1 MKNKSDLKRKV
12 LCSLLAA
19 STMGI
24 FYSSD
29 ALAASVNGVNPDLN
43 NDGII
48 TDAEL
53 IGLKDSEGNNVGSK
67 KFVIAQGDKLVIA
80 TEGNV
85 NSLIKDIQAANGD
98 LNAIRTA
105 IADHSVVGVI
115 GGEGQL
121 DTGLQQFSEA
131 WQTGDVSKNINGIL
145 TGLLSEKLGTSINIS
160 DILGKVENIDTVK
173 TNEKTITGDTN
184 LTIGGVEIEEGKIAS
199 PVVIGAIGGDLSVN
213 TGLNGNLNMN
223 FKQQDSDGNPLP
235 DVTQN
240 DTFTATETSITRDGN
255 VNLIVKSGNVLG
267 GVGGSAAVSVGNI
280 EVTVDA
286 NIFLGTMTA
295 DGTINLDGKT
305 TTTING
311 DINTIVAGEI
321 DTAGVTEG
329 GTANIGAFANGG
341 AAIAIGGQADSIVN
355 GDSNL
360 VIDSNVTIND
370 NAINGL
376 TAGVTGGGVAL
387 TTIGGTANS
396 AVNGNVNIGVNNGL
410 AIGVVGGGIA
420 GSGDATGAVEL
431 IQGGQVGHN
440 DGTADKDINLSLG
453 EGLVTANATIDV
465 TDATYGGNA
474 TATTGDT
481 NINLTGNTTAIG
493 VIGGG
498 VAAASHTFTIR
509 PETDGAGEVPE
520 GQKVND
526 AYGSSNATAETGKA
540 TIVVDLESEVN
551 PDNVAGNI
559 GGALGGIIDAATSG
573 GNVTNIINGIQSNAG
588 GIVGQGG
595 VVGVFG
601 GGVAFGHGSMRA
613 TINAKGEG
621 AYALANNAGGADLYL
636 LNGYAAGVFGGGAA
650 GTLNNAKAETNTGAV
665 NTYIGEDMKAVGV
678 FGGGFA
684 LSMEGQLSETDP
696 HKGTTYGSLAY
707 SDVTSNNIEVYGDVD
722 GIYGGGMAI
731 GNSILSSDNP
741 GKDAATHVGTTNI
754 TVNSGTIDRLQLISI
769 MDASK
774 NDNNTNNDEGWQ
786 KSPWWNSLG
795 MNASMAMVDLK
806 GITDETSISA
816 GGMAMSMSG
825 SDTVDKANITIN
837 GGEITKD
844 ILGGGIAVDNSV
856 GSDNKETTDVREG
869 AGAHVGESTITLN
882 GGTVG
887 GSIYAGG
894 AINGTTPEKIGEIAV
909 DGHKGFNTDSTSST
923 VGEAT
928 VILNGTEVTGE
939 ISGQGY
945 ELTTDYSN
953 ANGDFNP
960 YDKEGNYVGYEY
972 IKNSY
977 DSVGTSTLQITGN
990 NTLKPLET
998 SKDDNYISD
1007 DSKIHSF
1014 DNINVAAGSVTALE
1028 GLTTD
1033 SAAII
1038 DATGTE
1044 VKVDGSAKLDI
1055 NDFKAGNSE
1064 TGNEYKVISNT
1075 DAEDDVWTN
1084 DNLVYDR
1091 TEAYAQNAEKDGE
1104 YTINY
1109 KTLNQLTEEE
1119 KTDAVNDFVG
1129 SLGEG
1134 GENFEGAVNGIIRNG
1149 ENTNAGAKDFFSD
1162 YTKGE
1167 GTSRDLAAMAMI
1179 GEAAGVTSNTIDVAG
1194 DMADN
1199 SVLRLSFTQDDITGE
1214 PKVNEDGAIWAKY
1227 IHNKHDLD
1235 GMASSFG
1242 SVDSSSDFDGATIG
1256 VDFAKKGKVQ
1266 SGIAFSYGSGDSH
1279 GMGINNDFDMWGVS
1293 LYGNVKNDDTN
1304 VIADI
1309 GFSES
1314 DNELTGTA
1322 MGKDIKADRD
1332 VSVFTVG
1339 VRAEKMYTNGSTQ
1352 IVPYTGLRYYNVDPD
1367 SYTAYYDGQK
1377 FGEYDAD
1384 RQNIWTL
1391 PVGVSLRNETVTE
1404 SGWRLTPKVDV
1415 AYIWAFGDTDN
1426 SFDLNTGSGV
1436 DTLDYTVMDSG
1447 SWLGSVGFEA
1457 GKDDWAF
1464 GVGYSY
1470 QKGSHEEAN
1479 KWFVNVE
1486 YSF

>member
-29 ALAASVNGVNPDLN
+29 ALAASVNGKPVDTNG
-43 NDGII
+43 DGII
-48 TDAEL
+48 TETELVGAGSHHFIIAEGEDVALATNNDANAL
-53 IGLKDSEGNNVGSK
+53 IS
-67 KFVIAQGDKLVIA
+67 
-80 TEGNV
+80 
-85 NSLIKDIQAANGD
+85 SLQ
-98 LNAIRTA
+98 TA
-105 IADHSVVGVI
+105 IQTPGTMEKLLAVKQALAENSTVGFI
-115 GGEGQL
+115 GGTAKLDKSTLELLTMVKELSSDGDIVISGLNVTDLANKLANINRVDESQPKYEYSK
-121 DTGLQQFSEA
+121 DTGIII
-131 WQTGDVSKNINGIL
+131 G
-145 TGLLSEKLGTSINIS
+145 
-160 DILGKVENIDTVK
+160 
-173 TNEKTITGDTN
+173 TNEN
-184 LTIGGVEIEEGKIAS
+184 H
-199 PVVIGAIGGDLSVN
+199 PVVIGGVGGDFSIN
-213 TGLNGNLNMN
+213 TGFNLNDSLHPDEKTEIIRVGNINNEIVNGNL
-223 FKQQDSDGNPLP
+223 
-235 DVTQN
+235 
-240 DTFTATETSITRDGN
+240 
-255 VNLIVKSGNVLG
+255 LG
-267 GVGGSAAVSVGNI
+267 GIGGSAGISVGNI
-280 EVTVDA
+280 NVNALYGFVQITTQGNTSTTLNGNVTTNVY
-286 NIFLGTMTA
+286 N
-295 DGTINLDGKT
+295 K
-305 TTTING
+305 
-311 DINTIVAGEI
+311 
-321 DTAGVTEG
+321 
-329 GTANIGAFANGG
+329 ANIGAFANGG
-341 AAIAIGGQADSIVN
+341 GAIAIGGVANSTVT
-355 GDSNL
+355 GDTTLN
-360 VIDSNVTIND
+360 IIGGENVMKEG
-370 NAINGL
+370 INGL
-376 TAGVTGGGVAL
+376 NVGVAGGGLAV
-387 TTIGGTANS
+387 TTIGGEATS
-396 AVNGNVNIGVNNGL
+396 TVGGSTTINIGGTVIDGEEVGGGL
-410 AIGVVGGGIA
+410 AVGVIGGGIA
-420 GSGDATGAVEL
+420 GSGDATGAVEEIL
-431 IQGGQVGHN
+431 YDGKENVGHN
-440 DGTADKDINLSLG
+440 DGTADKDINLG
-453 EGLVTANATIDV
+453 DMGTATIKVDN
-465 TDATYGGNA
+465 AIQGGNA

-509 PETDGAGEVPE
+509 PENEGGAIPE
-520 GQKVND
+520 GTKIND
-526 AYGSSNATAETGKA
+526 AYGSSNATANTGKA
-540 TIVVDLESEVN
+540 TIVVDLESTD
-551 PDNVAGNI
+551 PDNVAANI
-559 GGALGGIIDAATSG
+559 GGALSGIIGAVKDGDLSKIDASG
-573 GNVTNIINGIQSNAG
+573 V
-588 GIVGQGG
+588 VGQGAA
-595 VVGVFG
+595 VGVFG
-601 GGVAFGHGSMRA
+601 GGVAFGQGSLRGK
-613 TINAKGEG
+613 IDGEDEG
-621 AYALANNAGGADLYL
+621 AYAKANNEAGADII
-636 LNGYAAGVFGGGAA
+636 LNKGYAAGVFGGGAA

-665 NTYIGEDMKAVGV
+665 NTYIGEGMKAVGV

-684 LSMEGQLSETDP
+684 LSMEGE
-696 HKGTTYGSLAY
+696 KGSDGYKGSTNGTLAS
-707 SDVTSNNIEVYGDVD
+707 SDVESNNIVVEGNVD
-722 GIYGGGMAI
+722 GLYGGGMAI
-731 GNSILSSDNP
+731 GNSVLNSS
-741 GKDAATHVGTTNI
+741 GASDAVTHVGTTNI

-769 MDASK
+769 MNASK
-774 NDNNTNNDEGWQ
+774 NDNENGYPQWDV
-786 KSPWWNSLG
+786 LG
-795 MNASMAMVDLK
+795 VNASMAMSDLK
-806 GITDETSISA
+806 GITDNTSIAA
-816 GGMAMSMSG
+816 GGMALGMTG
-825 SDTVDKANITIN
+825 SDTVDVANITIN
-837 GGEITKD
+837 GGEVTKD
-844 ILGGGIAVDNSV
+844 ILGGGIAVDNMKE
-856 GSDNKETTDVREG
+856 GS
-869 AGAHVGESTITLN
+869 GAHVGTSTITLN
-882 GGTVG
+882 GGTVD

-894 AINGTTPEKIGEIAV
+894 AINGTTPCLVDDVYNTIGYDA
-909 DGHKGFNTDSTSST
+909 GNTSST
-923 VGEAT
+923 VENAT
-928 VILNGTEVTGE
+928 VEGE

-945 ELTTDYSN
+945 KMTTKYGKN
-953 ANGDFNP
+953 NNFNP
-960 YDKEGNYVGYEY
+960 FYDNNSLSYEKDVY
-972 IKNSY
+972 E
-977 DSVGTSTLQITGN
+977 SVTNNSTLILKGN
-990 NTLKPLET
+990 NTLKQLDENGDYT
-998 SKDDNYISD
+998 GT
-1007 DSKIHSF
+1007 SKIHSF
-1014 DNINVAAGSVTALE
+1014 DNVNVTADSVTTLDSSLEAGNTVAL
-1028 GLTTD
+1028 
-1033 SAAII
+1033 I
-1038 DATGTE
+1038 DAKLSDTVNGLIT
-1044 VKVDGSAKLDI
+1044 VADGAKLDVSQLTADKDNAYLVASNYAKDSTFWS
-1055 NDFKAGNSE
+1055 NDA
-1064 TGNEYKVISNT
+1064 
-1075 DAEDDVWTN
+1075 
-1084 DNLVYDR
+1084 LLYDR
-1091 TEAYAQNAEKDGE
+1091 TENYADAINGDDGYKVSYKD
-1104 YTINY
+1104 
-1109 KTLNQLTEEE
+1109 LADLTEDEQD
-1119 KTDAVNDFVG
+1119 KAVNDFVD

-1134 GENFEGAVNGIIRNG
+1134 GDNFEGTANGIIRNG
-1149 ENTNAGAKDFFSD
+1149 ENTNAGAKDFFGD

-1235 GMASSFG
+1235 GMDSSFG
-1242 SVDSSSDFDGATIG
+1242 DINSSSDFDGATIG

>member
-1 MKNKSDLKRKV
+1 MKNKSDLKKKV

-19 STMGI
+19 STLGI

-29 ALAASVNGVNPDLN
+29 ALAAQVNGVEVPENGVITNEWLN
-43 NDGII
+43 TPVNQG
-48 TDAEL
+48 
-53 IGLKDSEGNNVGSK
+53 GPGSQ
-67 KFVIAQGDKLVIA
+67 KFIIAQGDKVVIA
-80 TEGNV
+80 THSDVKN
-85 NSLIKDIQAANGD
+85 LISGIQSALKELNTTNPDAGTMD
-98 LNAIRTA
+98 KVNAIRQVLA
-105 IADHSVVGVI
+105 ENNIVIGVV

-121 DTGLQQFSEA
+121 DSG
-131 WQTGDVSKNINGIL
+131 L
-145 TGLLSEKLGTSINIS
+145 TGTLTNEDLKSFINLKQLVDGKLGAGTS
-160 DILGKVENIDTVK
+160 DKILNIDTTK
-173 TNEKTITGDTN
+173 EEKDVVIANNGDTY
-184 LTIGGVEIEEGKIAS
+184 LQVGDDEKS
-199 PVVIGAIGGDLSVN
+199 PVVIGLIGGDLSVN
-213 TGLNGNLNMN
+213 SGIGIDV
-223 FKQQDSDGNPLP
+223 KPKPDSDSIQIINNE
-235 DVTQN
+235 Q
-240 DTFTATETSITRDGN
+240 TSINRSGN
-255 VNLIVKSGNVLG
+255 VNNYLVNGNVLG
-267 GVGGSAAVSVGNI
+267 GVGASAAISVGNI
-280 EVTVDA
+280 EA
-286 NIFLGTMTA
+286 NALGILNIT
-295 DGTINLDGKT
+295 LDGHTKVTLNGNVT
-305 TTTING
+305 TN
-311 DINTIVAGEI
+311 VYEK
-321 DTAGVTEG
+321 
-329 GTANIGAFANGG
+329 ANLGAFANGG
-341 AAIAIGGQADSIVN
+341 GAIAVGGTAISTVTGDTTLNIIGSDNIMKG
-355 GDSNL
+355 G
-360 VIDSNVTIND
+360 IDGINV
-370 NAINGL
+370 
-376 TAGVTGGGVAL
+376 GVAGGGVAL
-387 TTIGGTANS
+387 TTIGGEATSTVEGSTNI
-396 AVNGNVNIGVNNGL
+396 NVQDGFALGV
-410 AIGVVGGGIA
+410 IGGGVA

-431 IQGGQVGHN
+431 IKGGNTDIGNNDGHADTSLAGFVNINVNDAIQGG
-440 DGTADKDINLSLG
+440 TAQ
-453 EGLVTANATIDV
+453 ANV
-465 TDATYGGNA
+465 K
-474 TATTGDT
+474 GDT

-493 VIGGG
+493 VVGGG
-498 VAAASHTFTIR
+498 IAAASHTYQ
-509 PETDGAGEVPE
+509 EKDGNNNSTDK
-520 GQKVND
+520 QL
-526 AYGSSNATAETGKA
+526 GSSTADAITTGRV
-540 TIVVDLESEVN
+540 TIDVSLES
-551 PDNVAGNI
+551 PDKDAAAGNI
-559 GGALGGIIDAATSG
+559 GTALGNVISSVGSIVKNDDEGEVDISGIISG
-573 GNVTNIINGIQSNAG
+573 TDISSA
-588 GIVGQGG
+588 VGQGAA
-595 VVGVFG
+595 VGVFG
-601 GGVAFGHGSMRA
+601 GGMAFGHGDLRGSVNGENGAFA
-613 TINAKGEG
+613 TATTN
-621 AYALANNAGGADLYL
+621 GADIN
-636 LNGYAAGVFGGGAA
+636 LNSGYAAGVFNGGAA
-650 GTLNNAKAETNTGAV
+650 ITLNNANAEAIVNNDV
-665 NTYIGEDMKAVGV
+665 NTTVYSDMKAVGM

-684 LSMEGQLSETDP
+684 LSMEGTTGGTKVQSTDV
-696 HKGTTYGSLAY
+696 LAN
-707 SDVTSNNIEVYGDVD
+707 SSVTTSNINVKGGVVD

-731 GNSILSSDNP
+731 GNSVLNSN
-741 GKDAATHVGTTNI
+741 GNDAVTTVTNSNI
-754 TVNSGTIDRLQLISI
+754 TVDSGTINNLELISI

-774 NDNNTNNDEGWQ
+774 NDNDTVNGYPQ
-786 KSPWWNSLG
+786 WNSLG
-795 MNASMAMVDLK
+795 LNASMAMADLK
-806 GITDETSISA
+806 GITDETSIAA
-816 GGMAMSMSG
+816 GGMGMSMTGYSEV
-825 SDTVDKANITIN
+825 TNANITIN
-837 GGEITKD
+837 GGTVEKD
-844 ILGGGIAVDNSV
+844 ILGGGIAVDNMESN
-856 GSDNKETTDVREG
+856 SG
-869 AGAHVGESTITLN
+869 AYVEKSKITLN
-882 GGTVG
+882 SGAVIKGNV
-887 GSIYAGG
+887 YAGG
-894 AINGTTPEKIGEIAV
+894 AVNGTTPEAV
-909 DGHKGFNTDSTSST
+909 YDGKVQSNDKPVVGYDESVKNTTSKVKFSTINLN
-923 VGEAT
+923 GAT
-928 VILNGTEVTGE
+928 VDGE

-945 ELTTDYSN
+945 RLTTVYSDKDDY
-953 ANGDFNP
+953 NP
-960 YDKEGNYVGYEY
+960 YNGNQYEATY
-972 IKNSY
+972 TKDAYN
-977 DSVGTSTLQITGN
+977 DSVGESTLEITGN
-990 NTLKPLET
+990 NTLSPLVKVDGKQYT
-998 SKDDNYISD
+998 TQNG
-1007 DSKIHSF
+1007 SKIHSF
-1014 DNINVAAGSVTALE
+1014 NIINVKDGSVTTLE

-1038 DATGTE
+1038 DATGTF
-1044 VKVDGSAKLDI
+1044 VNVDGSAKLDI

-1091 TEAYAQNAEKDGE
+1091 TEAYAQNAEIDGE

-1109 KTLNQLTEEE
+1109 KTLNQLTEDE
-1119 KTDAVNDFVG
+1119 KADAVKDFVD

-1134 GENFEGAVNGIIRNG
+1134 GDNFEGTANGIIRNG

-1167 GTSRDLAAMAMI
+1167 GTSRDFAAMAMI

-1339 VRAEKMYTNGSTQ
+1339 VRAEKLYTNGSTQ
-1352 IVPYTGLRYYNVDPD
+1352 IVPYTGLRYYNVNPD

-1391 PVGVSLRNETVTE
+1391 PVGVSLRNETITE
-1404 SGWRLTPKVDV
+1404 SGWKIVPQANV

>member
-98 LNAIRTA
+98 LNAIRKA

-121 DTGLQQFSEA
+121 DDG
-131 WQTGDVSKNINGIL
+131 L
-145 TGLLSEKLGTSINIS
+145 TGLLGNSLVSGLVNQKLPGVI
-160 DILGKVENIDTVK
+160 DKVQNIDT
-173 TNEKTITGDTN
+173 TGEKNDVVRTGDTY
-184 LTIGGVEIEEGKIAS
+184 LQIGVGEGNS
-199 PVVIGAIGGDLSVN
+199 PVVIGAVGGDLSVN
-213 TGLNGNLNMN
+213 TGLNVDILGGEESL
-223 FKQQDSDGNPLP
+223 FGSSYQAQP
-235 DVTQN
+235 
-240 DTFTATETSITRDGN
+240 TSITRNGS
-255 VNLIVKSGNVLG
+255 VNTVIESGNVLG
-267 GVGGSAAVSVGNI
+267 GIGGSAAVTLGNI
-280 EVTVDA
+280 KVDFGSIVSGEL
-286 NIFLGTMTA
+286 N
-295 DGTINLDGKT
+295 GKT
-305 TTTING
+305 STTING
-311 DINTIVAGEI
+311 NVNTLVNNG
-321 DTAGVTEG
+321 
-329 GTANIGAFANGG
+329 ANIGAFANGG
-341 AAIAIGGQADSIVN
+341 AAMAIGGLAESTVK
-355 GDSNL
+355 GDTNL
-360 VIDSNVTIND
+360 IIDSVVD
-370 NAINGL
+370 MDGAVDGVV
-376 TAGVTGGGVAL
+376 AGASGGGLAVP
-387 TTIGGTANS
+387 TIGGTANS
-396 AVNGNVNIGVNNGL
+396 IVEGDSNISINNGLAGGIIGGGIAASVDATGVVEVITNDQKGNDAGYVDISDEQLEALLNIDSDTIKNLLEGTIKIDNAVQGGEATANVNGNVNI
-410 AIGVVGGGIA
+410 
-420 GSGDATGAVEL
+420 
-431 IQGGQVGHN
+431 
-440 DGTADKDINLSLG
+440 
-453 EGLVTANATIDV
+453 
-465 TDATYGGNA
+465 
-474 TATTGDT
+474 
-481 NINLTGNTTAIG
+481 NLTGTTTG
-493 VIGGG
+493 VGIVGGG
-498 VAAASHTFTIR
+498 VAAATHTYTWKGDGTFTDD
-509 PETDGAGEVPE
+509 TQA
-520 GQKVND
+520 VND
-526 AYGSSNATAETGKA
+526 AYGSSTATANTGKA
-540 TIVVDLESEVN
+540 TIIVDLESAD
-551 PDNVAGNI
+551 PDNVAANI
-559 GGALGGIIDAATSG
+559 GGALSGIIGAVKDGDLSK
-573 GNVTNIINGIQSNAG
+573 INADGV
-588 GIVGQGG
+588 VGQGAA
-595 VVGVFG
+595 VGVFG
-601 GGVAFGHGSMRA
+601 GGVAFGHGSLRG
-613 TINAKGEG
+613 TIDGEGEG
-621 AYALANNAGGADLYL
+621 AYAVANNEGGADII
-636 LNGYAAGVFGGGAA
+636 LNKGYAAGVFGGGAA

-665 NTYIGEDMKAVGV
+665 NTYVGKEMKAVGL

-684 LSMEGQLSETDP
+684 VSREGEKSDDGY
-696 HKGTTYGSLAY
+696 KGSTNGTLA
-707 SDVTSNNIEVYGDVD
+707 SSNVASNNIEVYGDVD

-731 GNSILSSDNP
+731 GNSVLNSAGAS
-741 GKDAATHVGTTNI
+741 DAATHVGTTNI

-769 MDASK
+769 MNASK
-774 NDNNTNNDEGWQ
+774 NDNENGYPQWDV
-786 KSPWWNSLG
+786 LG
-795 MNASMAMVDLK
+795 VNASMAMSDLK
-806 GITDETSISA
+806 GITDNTSIAA
-816 GGMAMSMSG
+816 GGMALGMTG
-825 SDTVDKANITIN
+825 SDTVDVANITIN
-837 GGEITKD
+837 GGKVTKD
-844 ILGGGIAVDNSV
+844 ILGGGIAVDNMKE
-856 GSDNKETTDVREG
+856 GS
-869 AGAHVGESTITLN
+869 GAHVGTSTITLN
-882 GGTVG
+882 GGTVD

-894 AINGTTPEKIGEIAV
+894 AINGTTPGLVDDVYNTIGYDA
-909 DGHKGFNTDSTSST
+909 GKTSST
-923 VGEAT
+923 VENAT
-928 VILNGTEVTGE
+928 VVLNSATVEGE

-945 ELTTDYSN
+945 KMTTKYGKDN
-953 ANGDFNP
+953 NFNP
-960 YDKEGNYVGYEY
+960 FYDNNSLSYEKDVY
-972 IKNSY
+972 E
-977 DSVGTSTLQITGN
+977 SVTDKSTLILKGN
-990 NTLKPLET
+990 NTLKQLDENGDYT
-998 SKDDNYISD
+998 GT
-1007 DSKIHSF
+1007 SKIHSF
-1014 DNINVAAGSVTALE
+1014 DNVNVTADSVTTLDSSLEAGNTVAL
-1028 GLTTD
+1028 
-1033 SAAII
+1033 I
-1038 DATGTE
+1038 DAKLSDTVNGLIT
-1044 VKVDGSAKLDI
+1044 VADGAKLDVSQLTA
-1055 NDFKAGNSE
+1055 DKDKA
-1064 TGNEYKVISNT
+1064 YLVASNY
-1075 DAEDDVWTN
+1075 AEDSEFWTN
-1084 DNLVYDR
+1084 DALVYDR
-1091 TEAYAQNAEKDGE
+1091 TENYADAINSDDGYKVSYKD
-1104 YTINY
+1104 
-1109 KTLNQLTEEE
+1109 LADLTEDEQD
-1119 KTDAVNDFVG
+1119 KAVKDFVD

-1134 GENFEGAVNGIIRNG
+1134 GDNFEGTANGIIRNG
-1149 ENTNAGAKDFFSD
+1149 ENTNAGAKDFFGD

-1235 GMASSFG
+1235 GMDSSFG
-1242 SVDSSSDFDGATIG
+1242 DINSSSDFDGATIG

-1339 VRAEKMYTNGSTQ
+1339 VRAEKLYTNGSTQ

>member
-98 LNAIRTA
+98 LNAIRKA

-121 DTGLQQFSEA
+121 DDG
-131 WQTGDVSKNINGIL
+131 L
-145 TGLLSEKLGTSINIS
+145 TGLLGDETIKSVLDGMLPGVS
-160 DILGKVENIDTVK
+160 DKIINIDTTGEENDVVR
-173 TNEKTITGDTN
+173 TGDTY
-184 LTIGGVEIEEGKIAS
+184 LQIGTGEGNS
-199 PVVIGAIGGDLSVN
+199 PVVIGAVGGDLSVN
-213 TGLNGNLNMN
+213 TGLNVKLLGGILGSYEA
-223 FKQQDSDGNPLP
+223 QP
-235 DVTQN
+235 T
-240 DTFTATETSITRDGN
+240 TITRDGS
-255 VNLIVKSGNVLG
+255 VNTVIESGNVIG
-267 GVGGSAAVSVGNI
+267 GVGGSAAVTVGNI
-280 EVTVDA
+280 K
-286 NIFLGTMTA
+286 
-295 DGTINLDGKT
+295 LDFGFILSGELNGKT

-311 DINTIVAGEI
+311 DVNTWVNNG
-321 DTAGVTEG
+321 
-329 GTANIGAFANGG
+329 ANIGAFANGG
-341 AAIAIGGQADSIVN
+341 GAIAIGGLKDSDAANAVSTVN
-355 GDSNL
+355 GNTVLDINSVVN
-360 VIDSNVTIND
+360 IDG
-370 NAINGL
+370 GL
-376 TAGVTGGGVAL
+376 DGVTAGVAGGGLAVSTLGGHAQSDVN
-387 TTIGGTANS
+387 GTA
-396 AVNGNVNIGVNNGL
+396 GINITNGL
-410 AIGVVGGGIA
+410 AAGVVGGGVAVSADTA
-420 GSGDATGAVEL
+420 GLLNKGN
-431 IQGGQVGHN
+431 N
-440 DGTADKDINLSLG
+440 DGTITVTDEQI
-453 EGLVTANATIDV
+453 EGLLNMASGIPDGTITVNKAVEGGTAKANVQD
-465 TDATYGGNA
+465 
-474 TATTGDT
+474 TA
-481 NINLTGNTTAIG
+481 IKLEGNTVAGGI
-493 VIGGG
+493 IGGG
-498 VAAASHTFTIR
+498 LAVASHNYAVR
-509 PETDGAGEVPE
+509 ENCGEAPE
-520 GQKVND
+520 GYKVGD
-526 AYGSSNATAETGKA
+526 PLGSSYAE
-540 TIVVDLESEVN
+540 S
-551 PDNVAGNI
+551 NI
-559 GGALGGIIDAATSG
+559 GTS
-573 GNVTNIINGIQSNAG
+573 NIHINLDSD
-588 GIVGQGG
+588 
-595 VVGVFG
+595 
-601 GGVAFGHGSMRA
+601 
-613 TINAKGEG
+613 T
-621 AYALANNAGGADLYL
+621 L
-636 LNGYAAGVFGGGAA
+636 LNGNVSLSQVKINLLQGDENTGIVAGVFGGGAA
-650 GTLNNAKAETNTGAV
+650 AAVGDANSKATATADAV
-665 NTYIGEDMKAVGV
+665 NMYVENGYVAGA
-678 FGGGFA
+678 FGNGLA
-684 LSMEGQLSETDP
+684 LSVYDKGTDKTDADSTLTAKSETTGDI
-696 HKGTTYGSLAY
+696 
-707 SDVTSNNIEVYGDVD
+707 NI
-722 GIYGGGMAI
+722 
-731 GNSILSSDNP
+731 
-741 GKDAATHVGTTNI
+741 
-754 TVNSGTIDRLQLISI
+754 
-769 MDASK
+769 
-774 NDNNTNNDEGWQ
+774 
-786 KSPWWNSLG
+786 
-795 MNASMAMVDLK
+795 
-806 GITDETSISA
+806 
-816 GGMAMSMSG
+816 
-825 SDTVDKANITIN
+825 TVDKAAKVVGLFGNGLAAGVEATIN
-837 GGEITKD
+837 TNNTAKKNTASGENPNAEVVANNINIDVLGAVDGVIGGGLTIANGYYHGDKSVVADTQGTSTINIYDGSTIDKFNYNSLSTALDEFDDFEIGGNQITGLGDLIGEKVVEYVNDLDEAAGDAAIIGGAVAVGQGGYGHVKESVINVMGGEVNGD
-844 ILGGGIAVDNSV
+844 IIAGGISSVTNVDTSSGV
-856 GSDNKETTDVREG
+856 VVDG
-869 AGAHVGESTITLN
+869 STINLVA
-882 GGTVG
+882 GTVAG
-887 GSIYAGG
+887 NVYAGG
-894 AINGTTPEKIGEIAV
+894 VKNSGAYDVTNVYTSNAAAESSVKNSVINLVDTDVKGVISGKGYNYTGSGKEDYKAKGDRSELNLVGSGETALTLV
-909 DGHKGFNTDSTSST
+909 DGASK
-923 VGEAT
+923 
-928 VILNGTEVTGE
+928 
-939 ISGQGY
+939 
-945 ELTTDYSN
+945 
-953 ANGDFNP
+953 
-960 YDKEGNYVGYEY
+960 
-972 IKNSY
+972 IKN
-977 DSVGTSTLQITGN
+977 
-990 NTLKPLET
+990 
-998 SKDDNYISD
+998 
-1007 DSKIHSF
+1007 F
-1014 DNINVAAGSVTALE
+1014 DNINATAGSVTKVE
-1028 GLTTD
+1028 GLNNTT
-1033 SAAII
+1033 ALI

-1044 VKVDGSAKLDI
+1044 VDVASSAKLDI
-1055 NDFKAGNSE
+1055 NALEVGN
-1064 TGNEYKVISNT
+1064 TYKVVST
-1075 DAEDDVWTN
+1075 DSTTTDDDKTN
-1084 DNLVYDR
+1084 DTFWDDSNLVYDR
-1091 TEAYAQNAEKDGE
+1091 TAGYAYGEGQTEGNYNVKYKD
-1104 YTINY
+1104 
-1109 KTLNQLTEEE
+1109 LDSLTEDE
-1119 KTDAVNDFVG
+1119 KTEAVNDFVD

-1134 GENFEGAVNGIIRNG
+1134 GDNFEGTANGIIRNG
-1149 ENTNAGAKDFFSD
+1149 ENTNAGAKDFFGD

-1314 DNELTGTA
+1314 DNELTGNA

-1339 VRAEKMYTNGSTQ
+1339 VRAEKLYTNGSTQ

-1426 SFDLNTGSGV
+1426 NFDLNTGSGV

>member
-29 ALAASVNGVNPDLN
+29 ALAATIG
-43 NDGII
+43 
-48 TDAEL
+48 AE
-53 IGLKDSEGNNVGSK
+53 DVGS
-67 KFVIAQGDKLVIA
+67 VITNDAIFGMDNKSGKLVIGHGDVNIQAGADIPTILNRFQEA
-80 TEGNV
+80 TEDGKSTIDALRYALSPV
-85 NSLIKDIQAANGD
+85 EGGQTPIVGVVGGEVKISEETKQKFTAVGFLVPKELKDIYNMVVDKINAAQAAEQNNYNAGTTVTIGSDTVDPVVIGSINGD
-98 LNAIRTA
+98 LVITAMSIDEIHRVGDITENVNGGNVIGSFGGSAALAIAGNSTA
-105 IADHSVVGVI
+105 TVEGNIYKTINGNSNIGLYANGGLALDALGGQAVSIVDGNTSIEINTSTNGEKIDAMTIGIAGGGVAIGIDGGSKAESTVTGTTNIEVSGNGTAIGLIGGGIAAGMNGLIADHSDGDNVV
-115 GGEGQL
+115 
-121 DTGLQQFSEA
+121 
-131 WQTGDVSKNINGIL
+131 
-145 TGLLSEKLGTSINIS
+145 
-160 DILGKVENIDTVK
+160 
-173 TNEKTITGDTN
+173 
-184 LTIGGVEIEEGKIAS
+184 
-199 PVVIGAIGGDLSVN
+199 
-213 TGLNGNLNMN
+213 
-223 FKQQDSDGNPLP
+223 
-235 DVTQN
+235 
-240 DTFTATETSITRDGN
+240 
-255 VNLIVKSGNVLG
+255 
-267 GVGGSAAVSVGNI
+267 
-280 EVTVDA
+280 
-286 NIFLGTMTA
+286 
-295 DGTINLDGKT
+295 
-305 TTTING
+305 
-311 DINTIVAGEI
+311 
-321 DTAGVTEG
+321 
-329 GTANIGAFANGG
+329 
-341 AAIAIGGQADSIVN
+341 
-355 GDSNL
+355 
-360 VIDSNVTIND
+360 
-370 NAINGL
+370 
-376 TAGVTGGGVAL
+376 
-387 TTIGGTANS
+387 
-396 AVNGNVNIGVNNGL
+396 
-410 AIGVVGGGIA
+410 
-420 GSGDATGAVEL
+420 
-431 IQGGQVGHN
+431 
-440 DGTADKDINLSLG
+440 
-453 EGLVTANATIDV
+453 ANA
-465 TDATYGGNA
+465 
-474 TATTGDT
+474 
-481 NINLTGNTTAIG
+481 
-493 VIGGG
+493 
-498 VAAASHTFTIR
+498 S
-509 PETDGAGEVPE
+509 
-520 GQKVND
+520 
-526 AYGSSNATAETGKA
+526 TGKA
-540 TIVVDLESEVN
+540 NIVVNLEAKDK
-551 PDNVAGNI
+551 DNAATNI
-559 GGALGGIIDAATSG
+559 GKALSSIISTVKAATDD
-573 GNVTNIINGIQSNAG
+573 NQETEPTLNTEELKKA
-588 GIVGQGG
+588 VGQGAA
-595 VVGVFG
+595 VGVFG
-601 GGVAFGHGSMRA
+601 GGVAAGIGGNINGGTFNVNA
-613 TINAKGEG
+613 TATTDG
-621 AYALANNAGGADLYL
+621 ANISLE
-636 LNGYAAGVFGGGAA
+636 NGYVAGVFGGGAA
-650 GTLNNAKAETNTGAV
+650 IAVNNAKATATNGDVTTHIEEG
-665 NTYIGEDMKAVGV
+665 MKAVGV

-684 LSMEGQLSETDP
+684 LSAENGAKEDNSDDKLNDTLASSTVKSSNIVVDGQNYAEGEKAINS
-696 HKGTTYGSLAY
+696 
-707 SDVTSNNIEVYGDVD
+707 VD

-731 GNSILSSDNP
+731 GNSILSAGQP
-741 GKDAATHVGTTNI
+741 GKDAATYVETSNI
-754 TVNSGTIDRLQLISI
+754 TVNSGTINNLELISI

-774 NDNNTNNDEGWQ
+774 NDNENGYPQWDV
-786 KSPWWNSLG
+786 LG
-795 MNASMAMVDLK
+795 VNASMAMSDLK
-806 GITDETSISA
+806 GITDNTSIAA
-816 GGMAMSMSG
+816 GGMALGMTG
-825 SDTVDKANITIN
+825 SDTVDVANITIN
-837 GGEITKD
+837 GGKVTKD
-844 ILGGGIAVDNSV
+844 ILGGGIAVDNMKE
-856 GSDNKETTDVREG
+856 GS
-869 AGAHVGESTITLN
+869 GAHVGTSTITLN
-882 GGTVG
+882 GGTVD

-894 AINGTTPEKIGEIAV
+894 AINGTTPGLVDDVYNTIGYDA
-909 DGHKGFNTDSTSST
+909 GKTSST
-923 VGEAT
+923 VENAT
-928 VILNGTEVTGE
+928 VVLNSATVEGE

-945 ELTTDYSN
+945 KMTTKYGKDN
-953 ANGDFNP
+953 NFNP
-960 YDKEGNYVGYEY
+960 FYDNNSLSYEKDVY
-972 IKNSY
+972 E
-977 DSVGTSTLQITGN
+977 SVTDKSTLILKGN
-990 NTLKPLET
+990 NTLKQLDENGDYT
-998 SKDDNYISD
+998 GT
-1007 DSKIHSF
+1007 SKIHSF
-1014 DNINVAAGSVTALE
+1014 DKITVAAGSVTALE

-1064 TGNEYKVISNT
+1064 TGNKYKVISNT

-1109 KTLNQLTEEE
+1109 KTLNQLTEDE
-1119 KTDAVNDFVG
+1119 KADAVKDFVD

-1134 GENFEGAVNGIIRNG
+1134 GDNFEGTANGIIRNG
-1149 ENTNAGAKDFFSD
+1149 ENTFAGAKEFFKDASSTGD
-1162 YTKGE
+1162 NSG
-1167 GTSRDLAAMAMI
+1167 LAAMAMI

-1339 VRAEKMYTNGSTQ
+1339 VRAEKLYTNGSTQ

-1384 RQNIWTL
+1384 RQNVWTL

>member
-29 ALAASVNGVNPDLN
+29 ALAASVNGKPVDTNG
-43 NDGII
+43 DGII
-48 TDAEL
+48 TETELVGAGSHHFIIAEGEDVALATNNDANAL
-53 IGLKDSEGNNVGSK
+53 IS
-67 KFVIAQGDKLVIA
+67 
-80 TEGNV
+80 
-85 NSLIKDIQAANGD
+85 SLQ
-98 LNAIRTA
+98 TA
-105 IADHSVVGVI
+105 IQTPGTMEKLLAVKQALAENSTVGFI
-115 GGEGQL
+115 GGTAKLDKSTLELLTMVKGLSSDGDIVISGLNVTDLANKLANINRVDESQPKYEYSK
-121 DTGLQQFSEA
+121 DTGIII
-131 WQTGDVSKNINGIL
+131 G
-145 TGLLSEKLGTSINIS
+145 
-160 DILGKVENIDTVK
+160 
-173 TNEKTITGDTN
+173 TNEN
-184 LTIGGVEIEEGKIAS
+184 H
-199 PVVIGAIGGDLSVN
+199 PVVIGGVGGDFSIN
-213 TGLNGNLNMN
+213 TGFNLNDSLHPDEKTEIIRVGNINNEIVNGNL
-223 FKQQDSDGNPLP
+223 
-235 DVTQN
+235 
-240 DTFTATETSITRDGN
+240 
-255 VNLIVKSGNVLG
+255 LG
-267 GVGGSAAVSVGNI
+267 GIGGSAGISVGNI
-280 EVTVDA
+280 NVNALGGFVQITTQGNTSTTLNGNVTTNVY
-286 NIFLGTMTA
+286 N
-295 DGTINLDGKT
+295 K
-305 TTTING
+305 
-311 DINTIVAGEI
+311 
-321 DTAGVTEG
+321 
-329 GTANIGAFANGG
+329 ANIGAFANGG
-341 AAIAIGGQADSIVN
+341 GAIAIGGVANSTVT
-355 GDSNL
+355 GDTTLN
-360 VIDSNVTIND
+360 IIGGENVMKEG
-370 NAINGL
+370 INGL
-376 TAGVTGGGVAL
+376 NVGVAGGGLAV
-387 TTIGGTANS
+387 TTIGGEATS
-396 AVNGNVNIGVNNGL
+396 TVGGSTTINIGGTVIDGEE
-410 AIGVVGGGIA
+410 VGGGL
-420 GSGDATGAVEL
+420 AV
-431 IQGGQVGHN
+431 
-440 DGTADKDINLSLG
+440 
-453 EGLVTANATIDV
+453 
-465 TDATYGGNA
+465 
-474 TATTGDT
+474 
-481 NINLTGNTTAIG
+481 G

-498 VAAASHTFTIR
+498 VAAAVDATGVVEAIKGGQIGNNDGHSDITVSGIDVTVSDAIEGGTATATTGDTYINLTGNTTAVGVIGGGMAATSHTYTVR
-509 PETDGAGEVPE
+509 SEDEGGAIPE
-520 GQKVND
+520 GTKVND
-526 AYGSSNATAETGKA
+526 AYGSSTAKAETGKA
-540 TIVVDLESEVN
+540 TIVVNLESAD
-551 PDNVAGNI
+551 PDNVAANI
-559 GGALGGIIDAATSG
+559 GGALSSVISAVKDGDLSK
-573 GNVTNIINGIQSNAG
+573 INAEGV
-588 GIVGQGG
+588 VGQGAA
-595 VVGVFG
+595 VGVFG
-601 GGVAFGHGSMRA
+601 GGVAFGHGSLRG
-613 TINAKGEG
+613 TIDGEGEEAYG
-621 AYALANNAGGADLYL
+621 AYAVANNEGGADIYL

-665 NTYIGEDMKAVGV
+665 NTYIGEGMKAVGV

-684 LSMEGQLSETDP
+684 VSMEGE
-696 HKGTTYGSLAY
+696 KGSDGYKGRTNGTLAS
-707 SDVTSNNIEVYGDVD
+707 SDVESNNIVVEGNVD
-722 GIYGGGMAI
+722 GLYGGGMAI
-731 GNSILSSDNP
+731 GNSVLSSDNY

-769 MDASK
+769 MNASK
-774 NDNNTNNDEGWQ
+774 NDNTDGYPQ
-786 KSPWWNSLG
+786 WNVLG
-795 MNASMAMVDLK
+795 VNASMAMADLK
-806 GITDETSISA
+806 GITDETSIAA
-816 GGMAMSMSG
+816 GGMGIGMTG
-825 SDTVDKANITIN
+825 SDTVDVANITIN
-837 GGEITKD
+837 GGEVTKD
-844 ILGGGIAVDNSV
+844 ILGGGIAVDNMKE
-856 GSDNKETTDVREG
+856 GS
-869 AGAHVGESTITLN
+869 GAHVGESTITLN

-887 GSIYAGG
+887 GSVYAGG
-894 AINGTTPEKIGEIAV
+894 AINGTTPDLVDDVYNTIGYDA
-909 DGHKGFNTDSTSST
+909 GKTSST
-923 VGEAT
+923 VENAIVVLNGAT
-928 VILNGTEVTGE
+928 VEGE

-945 ELTTDYSN
+945 KMTTKYGKDN
-953 ANGDFNP
+953 NFNP
-960 YDKEGNYVGYEY
+960 FYDNNSLSYEKDVY
-972 IKNSY
+972 E
-977 DSVGTSTLQITGN
+977 SVTDKSTLILKGN
-990 NTLKPLET
+990 NTLKQLDENGDYT
-998 SKDDNYISD
+998 AT
-1007 DSKIHSF
+1007 SKIHSF
-1014 DNINVAAGSVTALE
+1014 DNVNVTADSVTTLDSSLEAGNTVAL
-1028 GLTTD
+1028 
-1033 SAAII
+1033 I
-1038 DATGTE
+1038 DAKLSDTE
-1044 VKVDGSAKLDI
+1044 NGVITVADGAKLDVSQLTADKD
-1055 NDFKAGNSE
+1055 NAYLVASNYAENS
-1064 TGNEYKVISNT
+1064 KF
-1075 DAEDDVWTN
+1075 WTN
-1084 DNLVYDR
+1084 DALVYDR
-1091 TEAYAQNAEKDGE
+1091 TENYADAINSDDGYKVSYKD
-1104 YTINY
+1104 IAD
-1109 KTLNQLTEEE
+1109 LTEKEQD
-1119 KTDAVNDFVG
+1119 KAVNDFVD

-1134 GENFEGAVNGIIRNG
+1134 GDNFEGTANGIIRNG

-1199 SVLRLSFTQDDITGE
+1199 SVLRLSFTQDNITGE

-1339 VRAEKMYTNGSTQ
+1339 VRAEKLYTNGSTQ

>member
-1 MKNKSDLKRKV
+1 
-12 LCSLLAA
+12 
-19 STMGI
+19 
-24 FYSSD
+24 
-29 ALAASVNGVNPDLN
+29 
-43 NDGII
+43 
-48 TDAEL
+48 
-53 IGLKDSEGNNVGSK
+53 
-67 KFVIAQGDKLVIA
+67 
-80 TEGNV
+80 
-85 NSLIKDIQAANGD
+85 
-98 LNAIRTA
+98 
-105 IADHSVVGVI
+105 
-115 GGEGQL
+115 
-121 DTGLQQFSEA
+121 
-131 WQTGDVSKNINGIL
+131 
-145 TGLLSEKLGTSINIS
+145 
-160 DILGKVENIDTVK
+160 
-173 TNEKTITGDTN
+173 
-184 LTIGGVEIEEGKIAS
+184 
-199 PVVIGAIGGDLSVN
+199 
-213 TGLNGNLNMN
+213 
-223 FKQQDSDGNPLP
+223 
-235 DVTQN
+235 
-240 DTFTATETSITRDGN
+240 
-255 VNLIVKSGNVLG
+255 
-267 GVGGSAAVSVGNI
+267 
-280 EVTVDA
+280 
-286 NIFLGTMTA
+286 
-295 DGTINLDGKT
+295 
-305 TTTING
+305 
-311 DINTIVAGEI
+311 
-321 DTAGVTEG
+321 
-329 GTANIGAFANGG
+329 
-341 AAIAIGGQADSIVN
+341 
-355 GDSNL
+355 
-360 VIDSNVTIND
+360 
-370 NAINGL
+370 
-376 TAGVTGGGVAL
+376 
-387 TTIGGTANS
+387 
-396 AVNGNVNIGVNNGL
+396 
-410 AIGVVGGGIA
+410 
-420 GSGDATGAVEL
+420 
-431 IQGGQVGHN
+431 
-440 DGTADKDINLSLG
+440 
-453 EGLVTANATIDV
+453 
-465 TDATYGGNA
+465 
-474 TATTGDT
+474 
-481 NINLTGNTTAIG
+481 
-493 VIGGG
+493 
-498 VAAASHTFTIR
+498 
-509 PETDGAGEVPE
+509 
-520 GQKVND
+520 
-526 AYGSSNATAETGKA
+526 
-540 TIVVDLESEVN
+540 
-551 PDNVAGNI
+551 
-559 GGALGGIIDAATSG
+559 
-573 GNVTNIINGIQSNAG
+573 
-588 GIVGQGG
+588 
-595 VVGVFG
+595 
-601 GGVAFGHGSMRA
+601 
-613 TINAKGEG
+613 
-621 AYALANNAGGADLYL
+621 
-636 LNGYAAGVFGGGAA
+636 
-650 GTLNNAKAETNTGAV
+650 
-665 NTYIGEDMKAVGV
+665 MKAVGV

-684 LSMEGQLSETDP
+684 VSMEGELSPTDP
-696 HKGTTYGSLAY
+696 RKGTTNGTLAY
-707 SDVTSNNIEVYGDVD
+707 SNVDSNNIEVYGNVD
-722 GIYGGGMAI
+722 GLYGGGMAI
-731 GNSILSSDNP
+731 GNSVLSSDNY

-754 TVNSGTIDRLQLISI
+754 TVNSGTINNLELISI

-774 NDNNTNNDEGWQ
+774 NDNIPDESKDDNYPQ
-786 KSPWWNSLG
+786 WNVLG
-795 MNASMAMVDLK
+795 LNASMAMVDLK
-806 GITDETSISA
+806 GITDETSIAA
-816 GGMAMSMSG
+816 GGMGMGMTGYSE
-825 SDTVDKANITIN
+825 VENANITIN
-837 GGEITKD
+837 GGTVKKD
-844 ILGGGIAVDNSV
+844 ILGGGIAVDNIA
-856 GSDNKETTDVREG
+856 GDNKETEDVREG
-869 AGAHVGESTITLN
+869 AGAHVGTSTITLN
-882 GGTVG
+882 GGTVE
-887 GSIYAGG
+887 GSVYAGG
-894 AINGTTPEKIGEIAV
+894 AVNGTTPSAV
-909 DGHKGFNTDSTSST
+909 KDAYKGHENDKGNSLGFDSLNNTSST
-923 VGEAT
+923 VGTAK
-928 VILNGTEVTGE
+928 VVLNGTKVNGE

-945 ELTTDYSN
+945 KLTTVYDDN
-953 ANGDFNP
+953 DFNP
-960 YDKEGNYVGYEY
+960 FENNGNGGVQFKGNKYNKDV
-972 IKNSY
+972 Y
-977 DSVGTSTLQITGN
+977 DSVGESTLEITGN
-990 NTLKPLET
+990 NTLSPLET
-998 SKDDNYISD
+998 SEDNNYISKG
-1007 DSKIHSF
+1007 SKIHSF
-1014 DNINVAAGSVTALE
+1014 DKITVAAGSVTALE

-1109 KTLNQLTEEE
+1109 KTLNQLTEDE
-1119 KTDAVNDFVG
+1119 KADAVNDFVD

-1134 GENFEGAVNGIIRNG
+1134 GDNFEGTANGIIRNG
-1149 ENTNAGAKDFFSD
+1149 ENTNAGAKDFFGD

-1199 SVLRLSFTQDDITGE
+1199 SVLRLSFTQDNITGE
-1214 PKVNEDGAIWAKY
+1214 QKVNEDGAIWAKY

-1339 VRAEKMYTNGSTQ
+1339 VRAEKLYTNGSTQ

>member
-98 LNAIRTA
+98 LNAIRKA

-121 DTGLQQFSEA
+121 DTGLKGIFENIN
-131 WQTGDVSKNINGIL
+131 TGEITTNPFMKYVIDGLVGFDVS
-145 TGLLSEKLGTSINIS
+145 GTA
-160 DILGKVENIDTVK
+160 GKVVNIDTV
-173 TNEKTITGDTN
+173 NENIVERIGDTN
-184 LTIGGVEIEEGKIAS
+184 LIIGGEKNAQGNIVS
-199 PVVIGAIGGDLSVN
+199 PVIIGAIGGDLSVN
-213 TGLNGNLNMN
+213 TGLNGSFNVNTGDNEGSLKQEGN
-223 FKQQDSDGNPLP
+223 FTS
-235 DVTQN
+235 N
-240 DTFTATETSITRDGN
+240 DTSIERHGN
-255 VNLIVKSGNVLG
+255 VNIVVDSGNVIG
-267 GVGGSAAVSVGNI
+267 GVGGSAAITVGNI
-280 EVTVDA
+280 SFDLPEGKIGGLINA
-286 NIFLGTMTA
+286 NAHLQF
-295 DGTINLDGKT
+295 DGKT
-305 TTTING
+305 TTTIDGNVNTWVNNG
-311 DINTIVAGEI
+311 ANV
-321 DTAGVTEG
+321 G
-329 GTANIGAFANGG
+329 GFANGG
-341 AAIAIGGQADSIVN
+341 SAMAIGGLAESTVK
-355 GDSNL
+355 GDTKL
-360 VIDSNVTIND
+360 IIDSVVD
-370 NAINGL
+370 MDGAVDGV
-376 TAGVTGGGVAL
+376 TAGVSGGGVAL
-387 TTIGGTANS
+387 STMGGTATS
-396 AVNGNVNIGVNNGL
+396 EVSGNANIGINNGL
-410 AIGVVGGGIA
+410 AVGVIGGGIA
-420 GSGDATGAVEL
+420 GSADITGAAELIKDGQLGNDNGVMDATGAQLEEL
-431 IQGGQVGHN
+431 LDMSIPDNMTITVNNAIQGG
-440 DGTADKDINLSLG
+440 
-453 EGLVTANATIDV
+453 E
-465 TDATYGGNA
+465 A
-474 TATTGDT
+474 TATVKGDT
-481 NINLTGNTTAIG
+481 RIELTGNTTALG

-498 VAAASHTFTIR
+498 VAAASHTYTWKN
-509 PETDGAGEVPE
+509 DGTNSEAGL
-520 GQKVND
+520 GKDDVNK
-526 AYGSSNATAETGKA
+526 AFGSSTAKAETGKA
-540 TIVVDLESEVN
+540 TIVVDLESDVN
-551 PDNVAGNI
+551 PNSVAANI
-559 GGALGGIIDAATSG
+559 GGALGGIIGAVKDGGGVSG
-573 GNVTNIINGIQSNAG
+573 IISGIQSNAG
-588 GIVGQGG
+588 KVVGQGG

-601 GGVAFGHGSMRA
+601 GGVAFGHGSYRSS
-613 TINAKGEG
+613 IDDYSIDDEVEG
-621 AYALANNAGGADLYL
+621 AYAVANNKGGADLYL
-636 LNGYAAGVFGGGAA
+636 RKGYAAGVFGGGAA

-665 NTYIGEDMKAVGV
+665 NTYIGEEMKAVGV

-684 LSMEGQLSETDP
+684 VSMEGDKTEVDGNGTD
-696 HKGTTYGSLAY
+696 GILAY
-707 SDVTSNNIEVYGDVD
+707 SNVDSNNIVVNGKNYAEGEEVVYGVD

-731 GNSILSSDNP
+731 GNSNLGRGEYSVNENEQNNYA
-741 GKDAATHVGTTNI
+741 DATTHVGTTNI
-754 TVNSGTIDRLQLISI
+754 TVNSGIINNLELISI
-769 MDASK
+769 MDASA
-774 NDNNTNNDEGWQ
+774 NGDEKGD
-786 KSPWWNSLG
+786 PWWNVLG
-795 MNASMAMVDLK
+795 TNASMAMADLK
-806 GITDETSISA
+806 GITDETSIAA
-816 GGMAMSMSG
+816 GGMGMSMTGYSE
-825 SDTVDKANITIN
+825 VENANITIN
-837 GGEITKD
+837 GGTVTKD
-844 ILGGGIAVDNSV
+844 ILGGGIAVDNM
-856 GSDNKETTDVREG
+856 REDS
-869 AGAHVGESTITLN
+869 GAHVGTSTITLN
-882 GGTVG
+882 GGMVKG
-887 GSIYAGG
+887 NVYAGG
-894 AINGTTPEKIGEIAV
+894 AINGTTPPLVADSENYSSFG
-909 DGHKGFNTDSTSST
+909 GYNTEATSST
-923 VGEAT
+923 VDEAT

-945 ELTTDYSN
+945 ELTTQYSKDN
-953 ANGDFNP
+953 NYNP
-960 YDKEGNYVGYEY
+960 YYDGN
-972 IKNSY
+972 KLSY
-977 DSVGTSTLQITGN
+977 KKDAYNDSVGTSTLEITGN
-990 NTLKPLET
+990 NTLKPLVKEEGKQYT
-998 SKDDNYISD
+998 TTTG
-1007 DSKIHSF
+1007 SKIHSF
-1014 DNINVAAGSVTALE
+1014 DNITVAAGSVTALE

-1033 SAAII
+1033 SAALI
-1038 DATGTE
+1038 DATGST
-1044 VKVDGSAKLDI
+1044 VNVDGSAKLDI
-1055 NDFKAGNSE
+1055 SALEMGTGDGN
-1064 TGNEYKVISNT
+1064 TYKVISNT
-1075 DAEDDVWTN
+1075 GEGDKAWT
-1084 DNLVYDR
+1084 DSNLVYDR
-1091 TEAYAQNAEKDGE
+1091 TEGYATGTEATGGRYDITYKDLASLSE
-1104 YTINY
+1104 T
-1109 KTLNQLTEEE
+1109 E
-1119 KTDAVNDFVG
+1119 KTEAVNDFVD
-1129 SLGEG
+1129 SLGENGSNLEGIVG
-1134 GENFEGAVNGIIRNG
+1134 GLVRDGA
-1149 ENTNAGAKDFFSD
+1149 NTNAGAKQFFADASSTGD
-1162 YTKGE
+1162 NSG
-1167 GTSRDLAAMAMI
+1167 LAAMAMI

-1199 SVLRLSFTQDDITGE
+1199 SVLRLSFTQDNITGE

-1235 GMASSFG
+1235 GMDSSFG
-1242 SVDSSSDFDGATIG
+1242 DINSSSDFDGATIG

-1339 VRAEKMYTNGSTQ
+1339 VRAEKLYTNGSTQ

-1384 RQNIWTL
+1384 RQNVWTL